1 MHADV
6 ETGRG
11 PALGGPAPLIEAIS
25 PKKAQQRDRFKGG
38 WIILIS
44 HPQDLLPLFKTRTIN
59 YILCKR
65 KTRIVMLEDSG
76 TAGSIS
82 GGNFFTRYITRHN
95 VTFLDDP
102 DNVVSSG
109 YGLTEGGPHE
119 QVKGVFVIDPRGI
132 LRMKLYFDTAHPRKF
147 YEILKLVDALQD
159 TDRQRKRKPASS
171 GVWKR
176 RLSIVSRTGSVA
188 EEETV

>member
-1 MHADV
+1 MHTDA

-11 PALGGPAPLIEAIS
+11 PLLGGPAPLIEAIS
-25 PKKAQQRDRFKGG
+25 PKRTRQKDRFKGG

-44 HPQDLLPLFKTRTIN
+44 HSRDLLPLFKTRTIN

-65 KTRIVMLEDSG
+65 RTRIVMLESSS

-82 GGNFFTRYITRHN
+82 GGNFLTRYITRHN
-95 VTFLDDP
+95 VTFLDDQ
-102 DNVVSSG
+102 DNVVSSS

-119 QVKGVFVIDPRGI
+119 EVKGVFVIDPRGI

-159 TDRQRKRKPASS
+159 TDRQKKRKPAAS
-171 GVWKR
+171 VWKR
-176 RLSIVSRTGSVA
+176 RLSIVGRTESIP
-188 EEETV
+188 EEG